1 MLPGNP
7 GPSSCHT
14 DGGQD
19 SRVRLRATAFIA
31 DCPEGSGGWCGWPRS
46 HVPIW
51 EQRWRQMQEAN
62 LRQAERGG
70 AEVELEEEGLTLS
83 QRKERRKGEIP
94 AGETDAVMERVQRE
108 PPVEVHGP
116 RGTVV
121 LWHALL
127 AHAVGG
133 NRHADVIRI
142 ASIYE
147 YHKTPASLPDATM
160 RARAGA
166 LPGGVQPGIWED
178 WAPAVRE
185 QAAGR
190 EAAAKL

>member
-1 MLPGNP
+1 MARAAVSATISLASGLH
-7 GPSSCHT
+7 SS
-14 DGGQD
+14 QD
-19 SRVRLRATAFIA
+19 AS
-31 DCPEGSGGWCGWPRS
+31 SG
-46 HVPIW
+46 
-51 EQRWRQMQEAN
+51 
-62 LRQAERGG
+62 
-70 AEVELEEEGLTLS
+70 
-83 QRKERRKGEIP
+83 
-94 AGETDAVMERVQRE
+94 
-108 PPVEVHGP
+108 
-116 RGTVV
+116 VV
-121 LWHALL
+121 DR

-133 NRHADVIRI
+133 NHHADVIRI